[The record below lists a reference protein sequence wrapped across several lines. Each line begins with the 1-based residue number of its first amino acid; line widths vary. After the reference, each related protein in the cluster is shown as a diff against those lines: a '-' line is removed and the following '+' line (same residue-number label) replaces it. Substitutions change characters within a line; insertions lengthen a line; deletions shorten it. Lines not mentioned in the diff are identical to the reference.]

1 MNNYNEIHFQLL
13 PDFEFHRPAA
23 VKHLPHSVECGS
35 RWRTNGSSAGW
46 NSEVVK
52 AANGK
57 HLERKHFYLDIEV
70 SDKNP
75 ISQGLYPN
83 ETAALTSALAQT
95 AKENSK
101 TEISSH
107 RFDRTEVYRIVDLSR
122 CSIPTALIALNSCS
136 DTDDNRFY
144 PNRDTC
150 GCSAHS
156 NLELAILGAIK
167 EALER
172 QFLLRCW
179 LTKTCSG
186 VISLSEATSA
196 LSGRASKKILKALS
210 NAGDIAF
217 LDLTDKGF
225 PGRCVLACY
234 GDDSAKP
241 KPVRFCAGMSYASD
255 LESALE
261 KSLIELWQTF
271 RYMHS
276 FSSTAKDIN
285 AIEDSYL
292 RHFLSCNRY
301 STYSAMTSV
310 TSTSPK
316 CDNEHA
322 QQNFDTATLMRT
334 LKTLKFDGYLY
345 VSTTAC
351 VESIVYFCKYT
362 SPNLFLHMNN
372 SSHFNLHNRYSQDF
386 QDQFIVEQLNTMV
399 PFP

>member
-1 MNNYNEIHFQLL
+1 MNHFNEIYSQSV

-23 VKHLPHSVECGS
+23 VKHLPHAVECGS

-46 NSEVVK
+46 NNEVIK
-52 AANGK
+52 TATGE
-57 HLERKHFYLDIEV
+57 HLERKHFYLDIKV
-70 SDKNP
+70 SDKNR
-75 ISQGLYPN
+75 ISQGLYPD
-83 ETAALTSALAQT
+83 ETAALTLALAQT
-95 AKENSK
+95 ANDNSK
-101 TEISSH
+101 TEIHSH
-107 RFDRTEVYRIVDLSR
+107 LFDRTQVYRIVDLTR
-122 CSIPTALIALNSCS
+122 CSIPTALITLNSCS

-156 NLELAILGAIK
+156 NLELAILGALK

-179 LTKTCSG
+179 LTKTCSK
-186 VISLSEATSA
+186 VISLSEANSA
-196 LSGRASKKILKALS
+196 LSSRPSMKLLKALS
-210 NAGDIAF
+210 NAGDIVF
-217 LDLTDKGF
+217 LDLTDKRF
-225 PGRCVLACY
+225 PGRCILACY
-234 GDDSAKP
+234 GNDSAKT

-276 FSSTAKDIN
+276 FFSTAKEIN
-285 AIEDSYL
+285 TIDDSYL

-301 STYSAMTSV
+301 STYSAMTSNASI
-310 TSTSPK
+310 STQCGS
-316 CDNEHA
+316 EHD
-322 QQNFDTATLMRT
+322 QQNFDTATLMHT
-334 LKTLKFDGYLY
+334 LRALKFDGYLY
-345 VSTTAC
+345 VATAVC
-351 VESIVYFCKYT
+351 AKKIIHFCKYT

-386 QDQFIVEQLNTMV
+386 RDELITEQLNTMV

>member
-1 MNNYNEIHFQLL
+1 MNHYNEISSQSL

-46 NSEVVK
+46 NNEVVK
-52 AANGK
+52 AATGE

-83 ETAALTSALAQT
+83 ETTALAVALAQT
-95 AKENSK
+95 AKDNSK
-101 TEISSH
+101 TEILSH
-107 RFDRTEVYRIVDLSR
+107 LFDRTEVYRIVDLSR
-122 CSIPTALIALNSCS
+122 CSIPTALITLNSCS

-156 NLELAILGAIK
+156 NLESAILGAIK
-167 EALER
+167 EAIER

-179 LTKTCSG
+179 LTKTCSKP
-186 VISLSEATSA
+186 ISLSEATSA
-196 LSGRASKKILKALS
+196 LSTRPSKKLLKALS
-210 NAGDIAF
+210 NAGDITL
-217 LDLTDKGF
+217 LDLTDKRF

-234 GDDSAKP
+234 GDDSVTT

-276 FSSTAKDIN
+276 FFSAGKDIN
-285 AIEDSYL
+285 TVEDSYL

-310 TSTSPK
+310 TSTSAQYG
-316 CDNEHA
+316 NEHD
-322 QQNFDTATLMRT
+322 QKNFDTGTLMRT
-334 LKTLKFDGYLY
+334 LKALKFDGYLY
-345 VSTTAC
+345 VTTTTCA
-351 VESIVYFCKYT
+351 ERTIYFCKYT

-372 SSHFNLHNRYSQDF
+372 SSHFNLNNRYSQDF
-386 QDQFIVEQLNTMV
+386 QHQLISERLNTMV